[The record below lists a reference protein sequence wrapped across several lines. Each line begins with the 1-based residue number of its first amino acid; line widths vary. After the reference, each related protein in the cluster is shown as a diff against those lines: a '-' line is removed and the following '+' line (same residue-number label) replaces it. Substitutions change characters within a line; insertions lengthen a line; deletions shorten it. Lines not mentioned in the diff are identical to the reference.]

1 MMAWMLTLPLL
12 VAQAASDPAVT
23 DAVSQAAQTAA
34 TTTATPADAA
44 AGITGLWKLLIA
56 VAILFGSFGLGHL
69 LSQWL
74 RLPEYAFKLGLI
86 ALSIFGSAAICY
98 FGWPPKL
105 GIDLSGGV
113 VLVYEVEESAAN
125 AGRLQDL
132 ADTVASRINQGRK
145 QKVTATV
152 VDGTIELRLP
162 ADSDVALVE
171 NKVTSLRGDN
181 IVLTQADK
189 REEDGVAILVY
200 RPDQTFQRVQMD
212 ELVGAVNKRINPGGV
227 KEVTVRQYGPESIE
241 IIIPEVEQS
250 EVDHIK
256 RIIEQQGALEFRILA
271 NPRKPEHRVTIERA
285 QASRDR
291 EVVLNTPEGR
301 EVKAKWVEMRPDV
314 GDHNAIVRE
323 RPDGKGLEALV
334 MIDLFNVKG
343 VRRASEGVDQAGS
356 KAVNFMFDSER
367 AHLFGALTG
376 SNLPDAA
383 TGVEQR
389 LGIVLDN
396 VLISAPNLKSQ
407 IRDQGEITGIDN
419 PAEVKMIIDVL
430 NAGSLPNA
438 LHKTPIQ
445 EQRISAQLG
454 ADTIEQGSRAMAI
467 ASLGVVVFMLV
478 YYRFAGAVADGAVM
492 LNLLMAI
499 AGMILIKAAF
509 TLPGLAGLVLTV
521 GMAVDANVL
530 IYERMRE
537 EQKRGASLRMAIR
550 NGYSRAFSTIIDSHV
565 TTIATGVVLFAIGS
579 DQIKGF
585 AVTLILGLLVSL
597 YTSVYVSRVVFD
609 ICEKKRWL
617 TRLNMMQWF
626 RQTNIDFVGWMRP
639 AAILSLVVIGI
650 GLVGVFAR
658 GKDLL
663 DIDFIGGS
671 SVQVQ
676 FKADQPQDIAEVRK
690 EVSQLPDSTV
700 SAVGTQNLEFKIDT
714 SERDLSKVRESLKE
728 VFQGKLNTYSMTFEK
743 LRPYEEP
750 KRAVEAPATTET
762 PAEKPLAEESKAP
775 ETQPEAAE
783 DPPAADSKTEEPKET
798 PTESETHATEKPAEE
813 TPPKEDDKPAGADPE
828 PVPSIEGTTPSD
840 TDENKT
846 VAKRSG
852 GGGAAGLAIA
862 TLVAAQVETE
872 GDAKQPDAAAET
884 NDADGPKTEAAAP
897 EVPKPETAASEAPEA
912 NRGTSADLHFSA
924 PINQATLRDR
934 INAELKEHKI
944 DGTFFD
950 LSNPEHAAG
959 GSARYS
965 NWTLNILQP
974 EDATEKLLTAM
985 QEDISSEPVFPSAN
999 QIGGKVA
1006 GRTQLA
1012 AVYAILA
1019 SLVIIIVY
1027 VWIRFQN
1034 VLFGLAAVVALIHDV
1049 LVALGFIAL
1058 SYWMSN
1064 NLGMEALLVDPFK
1077 ISLAVVAALLT
1088 IVGYSINDTIVIFDR
1103 IREMRGKS
1111 PDLTGKM
1118 INQAVNETLSRTFI
1132 TSGTVFIATFIL
1144 YVVGGAGI
1152 HPFAYAMLIGV
1163 ISGTYSTIFIAAP
1176 ILLLMKP
1183 PSGGSGRPPASSKV
1197 PVTSSR

>member
-1 MMAWMLTLPLL
+1 M
-12 VAQAASDPAVT
+12 
-23 DAVSQAAQTAA
+23 
-34 TTTATPADAA
+34 
-44 AGITGLWKLLIA
+44 
-56 VAILFGSFGLGHL
+56 
-69 LSQWL
+69 
-74 RLPEYAFKLGLI
+74 
-86 ALSIFGSAAICY
+86 
-98 FGWPPKL
+98 
-105 GIDLSGGV
+105 
-113 VLVYEVEESAAN
+113 
-125 AGRLQDL
+125 
-132 ADTVASRINQGRK
+132 
-145 QKVTATV
+145 
-152 VDGTIELRLP
+152 
-162 ADSDVALVE
+162 
-171 NKVTSLRGDN
+171 
-181 IVLTQADK
+181 
-189 REEDGVAILVY
+189 
-200 RPDQTFQRVQMD
+200 
-212 ELVGAVNKRINPGGV
+212 
-227 KEVTVRQYGPESIE
+227 
-241 IIIPEVEQS
+241 
-250 EVDHIK
+250 
-256 RIIEQQGALEFRILA
+256 
-271 NPRKPEHRVTIERA
+271 TIERA

-314 GDHNAIVRE
+314 GDHNAVVRE
-323 RPDGKGLEALV
+323 RPDGKGVEALV

-376 SNLPDAA
+376 SNLPDPA

-407 IRDQGEITGIDN
+407 IRDQGEITGINN

-454 ADTIEQGSRAMAI
+454 ADTIEQGSRAMAM
-467 ASLGVVVFMLV
+467 ASLGVIVFMLV

-626 RQTNIDFVGWMRP
+626 RETNIDFVKWMRP
-639 AAILSLVVIGI
+639 ATIFSLVVIGI
-650 GLVGVFAR
+650 GLVAVFAR

-663 DIDFIGGS
+663 DIDFVGGS
-671 SVQVQ
+671 SVQIQ
-676 FKADQPQDIAEVRK
+676 FKDDQPQDIAQLRK
-690 EVSQLPDSTV
+690 DVSKLPDSTV
-700 SAVGTQNLEFKIDT
+700 SSVGTKNLEFKIDT
-714 SERDLSKVRESLKE
+714 SERDLNKVRESLKE
-728 VFQGKLNTYSMTFEK
+728 EFQGKLNTYSMTFAK

-750 KRAVEAPATTET
+750 KPAAEAPVTTET
-762 PAEKPLAEESKAP
+762 PAEKLPAEESKTSA
-775 ETQPEAAE
+775 TQPEAAAE
-783 DPPAADSKTEEPKET
+783 PPAADSKPEEPKET
-798 PTESETHATEKPAEE
+798 PPEGEANATEKDADETASEAEE
-813 TPPKEDDKPAGADPE
+813 KPAAADPE
-828 PVPSIEGTTPSD
+828 PTPPAEPAVPAD
-840 TDENKT
+840 KDENKS
-846 VAKRSG
+846 AANRA
-852 GGGAAGLAIA
+852 GGAIPTSLAIA
-862 TLVAAQVETE
+862 ALVVAQPETA
-872 GDAKQPDAAAET
+872 DDVKQADAAAEAKDT
-884 NDADGPKTEAAAP
+884 ETPKTEAAAS
-897 EVPKPETAASEAPEA
+897 EVPKPETAADEAPEA
-912 NRGTSADLHFSA
+912 NQGTSADLHFSA

-934 INAELKEHKI
+934 IYAELKENKLE
-944 DGTFFD
+944 GTFFD
-950 LSNPEHAAG
+950 LTNSELAAG

-965 NWTLNILQP
+965 DWTINILLS
-974 EDATEKLLTAM
+974 EAATEKLLASM
-985 QEDISSEPVFPSAN
+985 QQDISSEPVFPSAN
-999 QIGGKVA
+999 QVGGKVA
-1006 GRTQLA
+1006 GRTQMSA
-1012 AVYAILA
+1012 IYAILA

-1064 NLGMEALLVDPFK
+1064 NLGMEALLIDPFK

-1088 IVGYSINDTIVIFDR
+1088 IVGFSINDTIVIFDR
-1103 IREMRGKS
+1103 IREIRGKS
-1111 PDLTGKM
+1111 PDLSGKM

-1144 YVVGGAGI
+1144 YVFGGAGI
-1152 HPFAYAMLIGV
+1152 HPFAFAMLIGV

-1183 PSGGSGRPPASSKV
+1183 PSGGAGRPPASSKV
-1197 PVTSSR
+1197 PATSSR